1 MTFQPLALTRD
12 ADAVTVPSS
21 CPDDSADETPAPA
34 AIGHNSTPEV
44 IRRTSVTLHLA
55 LRDDGKI
62 HVTSSDMPY
71 LELTGHEP
79 RKLFRDV
86 SGALCYE
93 IRRRFFR

>member
-1 MTFQPLALTRD
+1 MTFQRVAASCGAGALPVAGPEMGD
-12 ADAVTVPSS
+12 QPSF
-21 CPDDSADETPAPA
+21 AG
-34 AIGHNSTPEV
+34 IGHNAPSQV

-55 LRDDGKI
+55 LHDDGTV

-71 LELTGHEP
+71 LDLSDREP

-93 IRRRFFR
+93 IRRRLFG